1 MHATKNGATS
11 PPIVD
16 MGKKKKKEKTIE
28 KRKFK
33 KIYYIANNFKKMI
46 VLYRE
51 ETEVNLSVNY
61 VWMCMDLNV
70 ILSHQH
76 APLRATDCF
85 QMGLPLFPLSVYAK
99 SFAHCVY
106 FLLLRFLFLER
117 FFFPPSVLFLQLLG
131 VADLLFSFSSVNQF
145 SVLYKVF
152 CTFPTNSIA
161 MTTSCA
167 ISQSSQCS

>member
-1 MHATKNGATS
+1 M
-11 PPIVD
+11 
-16 MGKKKKKEKTIE
+16 
-28 KRKFK
+28 
-33 KIYYIANNFKKMI
+33 
-46 VLYRE
+46 LYRE
-51 ETEVNLSVNY
+51 ETEMKLLVNF

-70 ILSHQH
+70 VLFHQH

-85 QMGLPLFPLSVYAK
+85 KMGLSLFSLSVYAK

-106 FLLLRFLFLER
+106 FLLLRFYFWKG
-117 FFFPPSVLFLQLLG
+117 FFSPSVLFLQLLG
-131 VADLLFSFSSVNQF
+131 VAHLLFSFSSVNQF

-161 MTTSCA
+161 MTASCA